1 MAAGFEGKT
10 VSGFFLNNVK
20 ISFLVNNPKD
30 VIQWCHYHGGFY
42 EQDELKDISLVIP
55 TRANI
60 LDIGSNVGNHLVYF
74 IKFCRNVQV
83 TPFEV
88 NPSALEMLKSNIA
101 LNAVGNQVNDKYLG
115 IALGQF
121 EGHVELINGD
131 KIANNL
137 GAASFSVSN
146 DPQGLVM
153 RPLDSLNLEFKPDF
167 MKIDVEGMEIAVLLG
182 AEKTI
187 LDARP
192 PLYVEVAPQNRAEFK
207 KVLKEWGYTIE
218 RTHQRHKGV
227 VNYLCVP
234 W

>member
-1 MAAGFEGKT
+1 MTAGFEGK
-10 VSGFFLNNVK
+10 SISRFFLNNVR
-20 ISFLVNNPKD
+20 IAFLVSNPRD
-30 VIQWCHYHGGFY
+30 VIQWCHYHGEFY

-55 TRANI
+55 TRAKI
-60 LDIGSNVGNHLVYF
+60 LDIGSNIGNHLVYF

-88 NPSALEMLKSNIA
+88 NPSALEMLKTNIA
-101 LNAVGNQVNDKYLG
+101 LNAVTDQVNGKYLG

-121 EGHVELINGD
+121 EGHVELINED
-131 KIANNL
+131 KIENNL
-137 GAASFSVSN
+137 GAASFGVTS

-153 RPLDSLNLEFKPDF
+153 MPLDSLNLEFKPDF
-167 MKIDVEGMEIAVLLG
+167 IKIDVEGMEISVLRG

-187 LDARP
+187 SDARP
-192 PLYVEVAPQNRAEFK
+192 PLYVEVSPGNRDEFK
-207 KVLKEWGYTIE
+207 RILKDWGYTIE
-218 RTHQRHKGV
+218 RTHQRHRGV

>member
-1 MAAGFEGKT
+1 MIAGLEGKN
-10 VSGFFLNNVK
+10 VSTFLLNGVK
-20 ISFLVNNPKD
+20 ISFLVDNSKD
-30 VIQWCHYHGGFY
+30 VIQWSHDHGEFY

-74 IKFCRNVQV
+74 AKFCRNVRV

-88 NPSALEMLKSNIA
+88 NPAALEMLKVNIA
-101 LNAVGNQVNDKYLG
+101 LNAVEGQVNEKYLG
-115 IALGQF
+115 MALGQF
-121 EGHVELINGD
+121 KGYVTLINGD

-137 GAASFSVSN
+137 GAASFCVTN

-153 RPLDSLNLEFKPDF
+153 MPLDALSLEFKPDF
-167 MKIDVEGMEIAVLLG
+167 IKIDVEGMEIAVLRG
-182 AEKTI
+182 GERTI
-187 LDARP
+187 VDARP
-192 PLYVEVAPQNRAEFK
+192 PLYVEVAPKNREEFK
-207 KVLKEWGYTIE
+207 NILRDWGYSIE
-218 RTHQRHKGV
+218 RTHQRHRGV